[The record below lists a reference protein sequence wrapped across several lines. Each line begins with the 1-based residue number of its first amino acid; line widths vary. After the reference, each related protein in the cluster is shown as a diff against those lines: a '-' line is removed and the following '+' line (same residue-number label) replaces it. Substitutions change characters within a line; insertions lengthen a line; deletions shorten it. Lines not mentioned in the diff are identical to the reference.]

1 MPPSLR
7 IAARVVLG
15 RKFAQRSPTDL
26 AADQPEVL
34 ALLARY
40 KVTSE
45 SSRGQGDGAPGGTER
60 KVSDVTRLQ
69 LLRVCLF

>member
-1 MPPSLR
+1 MYSL
-7 IAARVVLG
+7 LG

-34 ALLARY
+34 ALLTRY
-40 KVTSE
+40 KVTAE

-60 KVSDVTRLQ
+60 KVSAAAVGRGRML
-69 LLRVCLF
+69 